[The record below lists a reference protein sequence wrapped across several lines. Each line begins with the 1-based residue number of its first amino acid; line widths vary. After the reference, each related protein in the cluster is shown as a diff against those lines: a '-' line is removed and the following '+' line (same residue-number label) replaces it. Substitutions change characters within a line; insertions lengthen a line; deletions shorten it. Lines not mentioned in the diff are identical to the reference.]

1 MVGHH
6 SGCHGGVVL
15 RTKYGLVEGQRM
27 VTSGQPIL
35 SFLGIPYAKPP
46 QGQLRWKV
54 SVSIY
59 HKFISPVIYFLVI
72 EIRINPR
79 LGKRVMGY
87 NLDVAKNV
95 LTLFSTRVKM
105 SAYLNPFIKLA
116 SVLDAT
122 PQLNS
127 YIITTNKNTSI
138 CSLIL

>member
-54 SVSIY
+54 SIY
-59 HKFISPVIYFLVI
+59 QYISQVYF
-72 EIRINPR
+72 
-79 LGKRVMGY
+79 
-87 NLDVAKNV
+87 
-95 LTLFSTRVKM
+95 TS
-105 SAYLNPFIKLA
+105 YLL
-116 SVLDAT
+116 
-122 PQLNS
+122 
-127 YIITTNKNTSI
+127 I
-138 CSLIL
+138 CN